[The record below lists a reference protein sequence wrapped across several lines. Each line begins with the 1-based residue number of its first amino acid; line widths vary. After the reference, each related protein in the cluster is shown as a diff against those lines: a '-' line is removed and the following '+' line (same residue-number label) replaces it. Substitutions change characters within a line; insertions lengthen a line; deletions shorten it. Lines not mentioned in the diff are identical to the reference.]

1 MGDAEAFA
9 EGVDVV
15 GVDEVGRGPLAGPV
29 LAGAVVLA
37 PHRPIPGLR
46 DSKALTA
53 PEREALAERIRARA
67 VVWALGRAEVGEI
80 DRLNILRAALAAM
93 RRAVAQLP
101 MRPRLAYV
109 DGNIAPAL
117 PCQTVA
123 VVGGDARVPAISA
136 AAILAKVARD
146 AEMTAAAKA
155 YPGYGFDHHKGYATR
170 RHLAALQRLG
180 PCPLHR
186 ASFAPVAA
194 RAGGARGAASLA
206 VFSAHQPAH

>member
-1 MGDAEAFA
+1 MPDLMGDAEAFA
-9 EGVDVV
+9 EGVDVA

-29 LAGAVVLA
+29 LAGAVMLD
-37 PHRPIPGLR
+37 PHRPVAGLR
-46 DSKALTA
+46 DSKALDA
-53 PEREALAERIRARA
+53 AERQALAELIRARA
-67 VVWALGRAEVGEI
+67 ATWALGRAEVAEI
-80 DRLNILRAALAAM
+80 NRLNILQAALLAM

-101 MRPRLAYV
+101 TRPRLVYV
-109 DGNIAPAL
+109 DGNIAPGL
-117 PCQTVA
+117 PCRTIT

-155 YPGYGFDHHKGYATR
+155 YPGYGFETHKGYATR
-170 RHLAALQRLG
+170 RHLSALQRLG

-194 RAGGARGAASLA
+194 WRGADT
-206 VFSAHQPAH
+206 P